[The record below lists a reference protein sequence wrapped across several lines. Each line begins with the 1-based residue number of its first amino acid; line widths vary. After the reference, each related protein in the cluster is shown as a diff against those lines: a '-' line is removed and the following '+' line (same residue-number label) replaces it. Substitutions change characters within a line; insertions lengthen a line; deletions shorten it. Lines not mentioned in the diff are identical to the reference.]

1 MTTIRRVEG
10 YRSDGS
16 TIYGEY
22 GDFSE
27 EAAATAQPKG
37 EQIHRAQ
44 GDGIDVDTDLGD
56 PGVAKPPSGYSFFG
70 WNPFDSVSSAAAATT
85 QTTMDRDASQAVTSN
100 SLWSSLWNG
109 VANAG
114 SWIRSLWS
122 STPSTVEASEPELV
136 RVEAPSATAE
146 VHQQSSYTDSLWSW
160 SSRVWNWMKGSSAPT
175 EIEHVHHQLTP
186 LSPQDRAEL
195 EKLLRSFNRL
205 LDRISQGLNDADL
218 EELMELILMLSQKS
232 KKEEF
237 ELVKTEV
244 LNKQQCLKE
253 AHLKQLKD
261 WEVYAKQL
269 QANKMWGRFEQ
280 AASAL
285 LGMTTAAITGPTGL
299 TVALF
304 YGAGKLVSSYMDD
317 PITHAVAGGIAKT
330 GVTRLFG
337 REENFARDQKDIHNV
352 LSWGFFALTTLA
364 TYPLVA
370 SAGAMTVFQG
380 LITSVPT
387 VIQGLSGTMQRTVG
401 AEVDATKGRMELQA
415 FMTREARERANSSTK
430 DVVGTHKSAMQ
441 GWKTS
446 ARHARSSHEA
456 STNMFR

>member
-10 YRSDGS
+10 YRPDGS
-16 TIYGEY
+16 AIYGEY
-22 GDFSE
+22 RDYSE
-27 EAAATAQPKG
+27 EAAAAQPNG
-37 EQIHRAQ
+37 EQAQ
-44 GDGIDVDTDLGD
+44 RVHGDDIGVETDLDD
-56 PGVAKPPSGYSFFG
+56 PAAATPPIGYSFFG
-70 WNPFDSVSSAAAATT
+70 WNPFDSASSAAETTESVMGKDTSQAAT
-85 QTTMDRDASQAVTSN
+85 SH
-100 SLWSSLWNG
+100 SLWGSMWNS
-109 VANAG
+109 VANAASWVG
-114 SWIRSLWS
+114 SFWS
-122 STPSTVEASEPELV
+122 GTPSTAETTESEPM

-146 VHQQSSYTDSLWSW
+146 VHEQPSYMGSLSDWG
-160 SSRVWNWMKGSSAPT
+160 SRVWNWMTGSSAPT

-218 EELMELILMLSQKS
+218 EELMELVLMLSQKS

-237 ELVKTEV
+237 ALVKTGI
-244 LNKQQCLKE
+244 LNKQQGLKNE
-253 AHLKQLKD
+253 HLKQLKD

-285 LGMTTAAITGPTGL
+285 LGVTTAAITGPTGL

-304 YGAGKLVSSYMDD
+304 YGAGKLMSSYMND

-330 GVTRLFG
+330 GISQLFG
-337 REENFARDQKDIHNV
+337 REKDFVRDEKDIHNV
-352 LSWGFFALTTLA
+352 LSWGFLVLTTLA
-364 TYPLVA
+364 TYPMVA

-380 LITSVPT
+380 LMTSVPT
-387 VIQGLSGTMQRTVG
+387 VIQGLSGTMQRTVS
-401 AEVDATKGRMELQA
+401 AEIDATKGRMELQA
-415 FMTREARERANSSTK
+415 FTLREAREGANSSTK
-430 DVVGTHKSAMQ
+430 DAVATHKSAMQ